1 MSIGH
6 HIYQLSALLSRLLS
20 NFGLLWLQIVSYFSN
35 VQRDEVRNL
44 FDLYHLALDLNDG
57 EADQACNEGYD
68 SMRDEIDGPGPRND
82 VEK

>member
-1 MSIGH
+1 M
-6 HIYQLSALLSRLLS
+6 
-20 NFGLLWLQIVSYFSN
+20 
-35 VQRDEVRNL
+35 RNL